1 MSITKSYNKYNGIYY
16 AYDTTYEWDEA
27 KQKRVQKKKCI
38 GKYGPVTGKVIP
50 NGKRGRQFTAPDLEA
65 AAKVQQEIKESKYSS
80 EVEKLAGR
88 LKSVADSY
96 EDLGRE
102 LTELTSDMNTL
113 LSQMKSK

>member
-1 MSITKSYNKYNGIYY
+1 MSITKSYNKNNGIYY
-16 AYDTTYEWDEA
+16 AYDTRYEWDEV

-38 GKYGPVTGKVIP
+38 GKYDPVTGKIIP
-50 NGKRGRQFTAPDLEA
+50 NGKRGRQFTAPDLES
-65 AAKVQQEIKESKYSS
+65 AAKVQQEKKNLKYSS

-88 LKSVADSY
+88 LRSVSDSY
-96 EDLGRE
+96 ADLGRE